1 MHAKDIAALRDR
13 AAQAAAEARTLAE
26 PSPLAEGPPT
36 DSAPPPAPPDPAPVD
51 QALSRLEAI
60 EAELA
65 TVASDGDPLLCT
77 VRARLGGL
85 YADRYRRNPT
95 DADRARGLGLLRAAR
110 AAGALDRRD
119 TLFATLNQI
128 QLLLT
133 PAMVIGWNGT
143 LPQLMESFEV
153 GRRISEG
160 DPELTG
166 DLAELGGLLTEL
178 SSSVPGMAGVPLTW
192 MAETLRRAPEIARSG
207 DRGELVDLAERM
219 AKYLPGPGS
228 EVLSALAGMAVEFTE
243 GGPGDG
249 TSGGAGADTGA
260 DTGDGTGDSAGA
272 DTGDS
277 AGGGDAAGRSEELSD
292 EEVAK
297 ISAQIALLLELEV
310 PGTVRPEDLE
320 TLVEAVSRGPAGE
333 EAETALRAAM
343 SRMAHGVRTGDADRL
358 AEAAELINGAVGD
371 GGSGRVGW
379 MAGLISPGLL
389 AAANTLGGNL
399 KDRDQARAR
408 LDALFGPASSV
419 FDSAHATGRA
429 AAGLRICN
437 QCMHL
442 HLRITEAAD
451 ERDTEKL
458 EDLLDE
464 LLDLLEETGEH
475 SEWQFLVLFLLGV
488 AQLSLAAL
496 DGGAT
501 ALRTAVAYL
510 EEAAGHPRIP
520 TFARPL
526 MDACWAPV
534 LAVSSLVER
543 DPARVSDAVARA
555 RRALDGPASTPDQH
569 VRIRQAIVYA
579 LLAIHRINGER
590 SALEEAVGELERARR
605 DLTERS
611 SPEVRQ
617 KVLWELAEAYRLRD
631 DREHDD
637 RGAAVG
643 AAQESLRVLAEDVLL
658 QLGAEHGLEVA
669 RAGASRGLLAA
680 QWAAADGRVGEAVE
694 SLEAGRGLVLRAAAA
709 AAGVAEQLA
718 ARGET
723 ELAEQWRSAVRDLP
737 VQTAPTADATGLGG
751 DGATGGSGSGGS
763 GSGGSGRGGLGSG
776 GSGSGGSGSGGLGS
790 GDIGLG
796 AGTPEEIR
804 TVLSQVM
811 TAQPTPGLAI
821 PSTLRRRALD
831 ALRRPDG
838 GGSAALRGL
847 LAAPGVPA
855 LREGLRTVGADA
867 LVYLVPGQTNAD
879 GAAVLVPRGDEPSTL
894 ELPGLGALGR
904 EPLERYLDAGARRS
918 AVPEGDVDA
927 YDDAHRQWEAALEA
941 LCDWAGPAVVGP
953 VLGALGVRPDGAPV
967 RLVLVPCGNLG
978 AVPWHAARLP
988 ATEPG
993 GRRPYTYVCE
1003 VAVVSYAASGGE
1015 FLRAAR
1021 RGRMAVGERVVLVAD
1036 PSGDLLWA
1044 RDEVAALR
1052 EAYYPG
1058 ARVYGWHEDAP
1069 EGALGTPEDV
1079 LTHLPDGPAAPA
1091 ASLLHLVVHG
1101 LAGLRPTDSA
1111 LHLAEGDDGT
1121 GRLTVT
1127 RILDVPAGPVG
1138 EGIAGPLIVLS
1149 ACETDL
1155 SSRDHDEAL
1164 TPTTALLARGATDVV
1179 GSRWKVS
1186 DSASAALMV
1195 VFHHHL
1201 TVSGLAPPDALRA
1214 AQLWMLDPG
1223 RCSVPGLSGDLLAE
1237 TEGNVVGLARVVSWA
1252 GFIHQGNP
1260 APCGFTL
1267 REDNGEIR
1275 ARAERAAERA
1285 LPWIPLIRLTPPGA
1299 DASRRDSTRPGAARD
1314 PVIVDRVTA
1323 ELDAA
1328 EDALAGSA
1336 PDADPLLCTVRAR
1349 LGCLYAYRYKRDS
1362 TDSDR
1367 ARGLDLLRAARAVGG
1382 LDPRDEWT
1390 ATAYHAALLQMP
1402 AMGEWDGTLSRFVEV
1417 FESGSRIWA
1426 SDSELAPEV
1435 TELCELLTEWAPT
1448 LPARVGEPLL
1458 WTARTLQRL
1467 PALRSG
1473 GWAQMTELAAQLAER
1488 SPDPRADLML
1498 AVTDTID
1505 DFIRSA
1511 GGGEDGEAGSA
1522 TEPTDEVDV
1531 MTPADLAVLLEN
1543 KFPGSI
1549 RVEDLGALVEAV
1561 GQGSEGGAAETAMR
1575 AALARLVH
1583 GMRTGDPDLLA
1594 DAADSMSGAAAGAE
1608 RVNWLAGLLSP
1619 GLLGLSSIMGGNLTD
1634 RDQALAH
1641 VDGLFDSGPTTF
1653 DSAHAMGYGA
1663 SFRILYQC
1671 MRVLSRITEAVDERD
1686 TEKLED
1692 LLDELLDLLEETGD
1706 SGEWQYLVLM
1716 LLSQVHLALAMLDG
1730 GVTALRT
1737 GVAYVEEAAGHPS
1750 LPDSMRP
1757 FLDSLRAAGL
1767 GLCSWIEPDPERVLE
1782 AVAHARR
1789 ALDSPVAM
1797 PHQKV
1802 VARQAIALALRAVHA
1817 STGDRSVLEEA
1828 VGELEQARQ
1837 CLTERPNPDLT
1848 QKVLWELAEAYH
1860 LRDDR
1865 EHDDRGAAVGAAR
1878 ESLRVLAEDV
1888 LLQLGAEHGLEV
1900 ARAGASRG
1908 LYAARWAAELG
1919 SVGEAVES
1927 LEAGRGLVLRAA
1939 AAAAGVPEQ
1948 LAARGE
1954 TELAEQWRTAVG
1966 GLPPHAASGF
1976 TIPGF
1981 TTPSF
1986 TTPGFTIPSTLRRR
2000 ALDVLRRPDDG
2011 SEGLR
2016 GLLDAPRL
2024 AELREGLRATGTDAL
2039 VYLLP
2044 GQGVAGGA
2052 AVLVPCTGEP
2062 AAMGVPGL
2070 GPLGREPLDSYFEA
2084 GARRSAVPEGDV
2096 DAYDEAHRQWE
2107 AALEALCDWA
2117 GPAVLGPVLKGLR
2130 SRAAD
2135 WPDERDRPAR
2145 LVLVPCGNLG
2155 AVPWHAA
2162 RLPVPQADVGRPYTY
2177 VCEVAVVSYA
2187 ASGGE
2192 FLRAAR
2198 RGRMAVGE
2206 RVVLVADPSG
2216 DLMWAR
2222 DEVAALR
2229 EAYYPGA
2236 RVYGWHEDAPEGAL
2250 GTPEDVLTHLPDG
2263 PVGPAASLLHLV
2275 VHGLA
2280 GLRPTDSALHLAE
2293 GADGT
2298 GRLTVT
2304 RILDVPAGPVGEGIA
2319 GPLIVLS
2326 ACETDL
2332 SSRDHDEALTPT
2344 TALLARGAT
2353 DVVGSRW
2360 KVSDSASA
2368 ALMVVFHH
2376 HLTVSGLAPPD
2387 ALRAAQLWMLDPER
2401 EPVPG
2406 LTDELLAETE
2416 GNVRGLARVVSW
2428 GGFIHQGNPAAQ
2440 ATVAGGRP

>member
-1 MHAKDIAALRDR
+1 MHAKDIAALRER

-26 PSPLAEGPPT
+26 PSPLAEGAPP
-36 DSAPPPAPPDPAPVD
+36 DSAPPPTPPDPALVD

-65 TVASDGDPLLCT
+65 PVSPDGDPLLCT

-85 YADRYRRNPT
+85 YAARYRRSPT

-110 AAGALDRRD
+110 AAGALDLRD
-119 TLFATLNQI
+119 KHFATLHQI

-178 SSSVPGMAGVPLTW
+178 SSSVPGMADVPLTW
-192 MAETLRRAPEIARSG
+192 MAETLQRAPEIVRSG
-207 DRGELVDLAERM
+207 DRGMLVDLAERM
-219 AKYLPGPGS
+219 AKYVPGPGS
-228 EVLSALAGMAVEFTE
+228 DVLSALAVMAAEFAE
-243 GGPGDG
+243 GGTGDRAG
-249 TSGGAGADTGA
+249 DRGGDSAGDRS
-260 DTGDGTGDSAGA
+260 GDGTGD
-272 DTGDS
+272 
-277 AGGGDAAGRSEELSD
+277 GDAAGRSEEFSD
-292 EEVAK
+292 EEVAR

-320 TLVEAVSRGPAGE
+320 TLVEGVSRGPAGE

-358 AEAAELINGAVGD
+358 AEAAELINDAVDD

-389 AAANTLGGNL
+389 AAANTVGGNL

-408 LDALFGPASSV
+408 LDALFSPASSV
-419 FDSAHATGRA
+419 FDSAHATGPA

-442 HLRITEAAD
+442 HLRITEASD
-451 ERDTEKL
+451 ERNTEKL

-510 EEAAGHPRIP
+510 EEAAGHPRTP

-534 LAVSSLVER
+534 LAVSSLVEP

-579 LLAIHRINGER
+579 LLAIHRTNGER
-590 SALEEAVGELERARR
+590 SVLEEAVGELERARR

-637 RGAAVG
+637 RGAAVS

-680 QWAAADGRVGEAVE
+680 QWAAADGRVAEAVE

-718 ARGET
+718 ARGEA

-737 VQTAPTADATGLGG
+737 AQAAPTAGATSLGG
-751 DGATGGSGSGGS
+751 DGATGGPGSGDFGTGGS
-763 GSGGSGRGGLGSG
+763 GSGGSGSG

-804 TVLSQVM
+804 TALSQVM

-867 LVYLVPGQTNAD
+867 LVYLVPGQTTAD
-879 GAAVLVPRGDEPSTL
+879 GAAVLVPRGGEPSTL
-894 ELPGLGALGR
+894 ELPGLGPLGR

-918 AVPEGDVDA
+918 AVPEGDLDA
-927 YDDAHRQWEAALEA
+927 YDEAHRQWEAALEA
-941 LCDWAGPAVVGP
+941 LCDWAGPAVLGP
-953 VLGALGVRPDGAPV
+953 VLDALGARPDGAPV

-988 ATEPG
+988 AAETG

-1021 RGRMAVGERVVLVAD
+1021 RGRMAAGERAVLVAD
-1036 PSGDLLWA
+1036 PSGDLMWA

-1058 ARVYGWHEDAP
+1058 AQVYGWHEDAP

-1079 LTHLPDGPAAPA
+1079 LTHLPDGPAAPP

-1111 LHLAEGDDGT
+1111 LHLAEGSEGT

-1127 RILDVPAGPVG
+1127 RILDVPAGSVG
-1138 EGIAGPLIVLS
+1138 EGSAGPLVVLS

-1214 AQLWMLDPG
+1214 AQLWMLDPD
-1223 RCSVPGLSGDLLAE
+1223 RRSVPGLSGDLLAE
-1237 TEGNVVGLARVVSWA
+1237 TEGNVAGLARVVSWA

-1260 APCGFTL
+1260 APRGFTL

-1299 DASRRDSTRPGAARD
+1299 DASRRDSTRPGATRD

-1362 TDSDR
+1362 ADGDR
-1367 ARGLDLLRAARAVGG
+1367 TRGLELLRAARAAGA

-1390 ATAYHAALLQMP
+1390 ATAYHTVLLPMP
-1402 AMGEWDGTLSRFVEV
+1402 AMGEWDGTLSRFLEV
-1417 FESGSRIWA
+1417 FESGNRMWA

-1467 PALRSG
+1467 PELRAG
-1473 GWAQMTELAAQLAER
+1473 GMAQMTELTAQLAEQM
-1488 SPDPRADLML
+1488 PGPGAELML
-1498 AVTDTID
+1498 AVTDTIGE
-1505 DFIRSA
+1505 FIRSG

-1522 TEPTDEVDV
+1522 TEPIAEGDG
-1531 MTPADLAVLLEN
+1531 MSPADLAFLLESR
-1543 KFPGSI
+1543 FPGTI
-1549 RVEDLGALVEAV
+1549 RVADLGALVEAV
-1561 GQGSEGGAAETAMR
+1561 SQDAGGGEAETAMQ
-1575 AALARLVH
+1575 AALARWVH
-1583 GMRTGDPDLLA
+1583 AMRTGDPDLLA

-1634 RDQALAH
+1634 RDQALAQL
-1641 VDGLFDSGPTTF
+1641 DGLFGSGPATF
-1653 DSAHAMGYGA
+1653 DSAHAMGAGA
-1663 SFRILYQC
+1663 SLRILCQC
-1671 MRVLSRITEAVDERD
+1671 MRVLPRITGAVDEQD

-1706 SGEWQYLVLM
+1706 RGEWHYLVLI
-1716 LLSQVHLALAMLDG
+1716 LLGQVHLALAMLDG

-1750 LPDSMRP
+1750 LPGSMRP
-1757 FLDSLRAAGL
+1757 LLDSLRAAGL
-1767 GLCSWIEPDPERVLE
+1767 GLCSRIEPDPERVLE

-1789 ALDSPVAM
+1789 ALDNPAGM
-1797 PHQKV
+1797 PHQQV
-1802 VARQAIALALRAVHA
+1802 VARQAIAFALRAVHT

-1828 VGELEQARQ
+1828 VGELEQARRS
-1837 CLTERPNPDLT
+1837 LTERPNPDLM
-1848 QKVLWELAEAYH
+1848 QRVLWELAETYR

-1865 EHDDRGAAVGAAR
+1865 DHDDRGAAVGAAR

-1900 ARAGASRG
+1900 ARAGANRG
-1908 LYAARWAAELG
+1908 LYAARWAAAYG
-1919 SVGEAVES
+1919 AVGEAVEA

-1954 TELAEQWRTAVG
+1954 AGLAEQWRTAVG

-1976 TIPGF
+1976 TIP
-1981 TTPSF
+1981 SA
-1986 TTPGFTIPSTLRRR
+1986 LRRR

-2016 GLLDAPRL
+2016 GLLDAPGI
-2024 AELREGLRATGTDAL
+2024 AELREGLRTTGADAL

-2044 GQGVAGGA
+2044 GQGVGGGA
-2052 AVLVPCTGEP
+2052 AVLVPRTGEP
-2062 AAMGVPGL
+2062 AAMGLPGL
-2070 GPLGREPLDSYFEA
+2070 DPLGREPLESYFEA
-2084 GARRSAVPEGDV
+2084 GARRSAVSEHDL

-2107 AALEALCDWA
+2107 AALEGLCDWA
-2117 GPAVLGPVLKGLR
+2117 GPAVVGPVLDALGAR
-2130 SRAAD
+2130 
-2135 WPDERDRPAR
+2135 PDGGPVR

-2162 RLPVPQADVGRPYTY
+2162 RLPVPLAAAGRPYTY

-2198 RGRMAVGE
+2198 RGRMVAGE
-2206 RVVLVADPSG
+2206 RAVLVADPSG
-2216 DLMWAR
+2216 DLLWAR

-2236 RVYGWHEDAPEGAL
+2236 QVYGWHEEAPEGAL
-2250 GTPEDVLTHLPDG
+2250 GTPEDVLAHLPDG
-2263 PVGPAASLLHLV
+2263 PVAPAASLLHLV

-2304 RILDVPAGPVGEGIA
+2304 RILDVPAGPVGERIK

-2401 EPVPG
+2401 GPVPG

>member
-26 PSPLAEGPPT
+26 PSPLAEGPPP
-36 DSAPPPAPPDPAPVD
+36 DSAPPPTPPDPALVD

-65 TVASDGDPLLCT
+65 TVAPDGDPLLCT

-119 TLFATLNQI
+119 KLFATLNQI

-192 MAETLRRAPEIARSG
+192 MAETLQRAPEIARSG

-228 EVLSALAGMAVEFTE
+228 EALSALAGMAAEFTE

-260 DTGDGTGDSAGA
+260 DTGD
-272 DTGDS
+272 S
-277 AGGGDAAGRSEELSD
+277 AGGGDAAGRSEEISD

-429 AAGLRICN
+429 AAGLRTCN

-510 EEAAGHPRIP
+510 EEAAGHPRTP

-680 QWAAADGRVGEAVE
+680 QWAAADGRVAEAVE

-718 ARGET
+718 ARGEA

-737 VQTAPTADATGLGG
+737 VQTAPTAGATSLGG

-763 GSGGSGRGGLGSG
+763 RSG
-776 GSGSGGSGSGGLGS
+776 GSGSGGSRSGGLGSGGSGS

-804 TVLSQVM
+804 TALSQVM

-847 LAAPGVPA
+847 LAAPGVAA

-867 LVYLVPGQTNAD
+867 LVYLVPGQTTAD
-879 GAAVLVPRGDEPSTL
+879 GAAVLVPRGGEPSTL

-918 AVPEGDVDA
+918 AVPESDLDA
-927 YDDAHRQWEAALEA
+927 YDEAHRQWEAALEA

-953 VLGALGVRPDGAPV
+953 VLEGLRSRTADWPDERDRPV

-988 ATEPG
+988 AAEADVG
-993 GRRPYTYVCE
+993 RPYTYVCE

-1021 RGRMAVGERVVLVAD
+1021 RGRMAVGERAVLVAD

-1058 ARVYGWHEDAP
+1058 ARVYGWHEEAP

-1079 LTHLPDGPAAPA
+1079 LAHLPDGPAAPA

-1214 AQLWMLDPG
+1214 AQLWMLDP
-1223 RCSVPGLSGDLLAE
+1223 
-1237 TEGNVVGLARVVSWA
+1237 
-1252 GFIHQGNP
+1252 
-1260 APCGFTL
+1260 
-1267 REDNGEIR
+1267 
-1275 ARAERAAERA
+1275 ER
-1285 LPWIPLIRLTPPGA
+1285 G
-1299 DASRRDSTRPGAARD
+1299 
-1314 PVIVDRVTA
+1314 
-1323 ELDAA
+1323 
-1328 EDALAGSA
+1328 
-1336 PDADPLLCTVRAR
+1336 
-1349 LGCLYAYRYKRDS
+1349 
-1362 TDSDR
+1362 
-1367 ARGLDLLRAARAVGG
+1367 
-1382 LDPRDEWT
+1382 
-1390 ATAYHAALLQMP
+1390 
-1402 AMGEWDGTLSRFVEV
+1402 
-1417 FESGSRIWA
+1417 
-1426 SDSELAPEV
+1426 
-1435 TELCELLTEWAPT
+1435 
-1448 LPARVGEPLL
+1448 
-1458 WTARTLQRL
+1458 
-1467 PALRSG
+1467 
-1473 GWAQMTELAAQLAER
+1473 
-1488 SPDPRADLML
+1488 
-1498 AVTDTID
+1498 
-1505 DFIRSA
+1505 
-1511 GGGEDGEAGSA
+1511 
-1522 TEPTDEVDV
+1522 
-1531 MTPADLAVLLEN
+1531 
-1543 KFPGSI
+1543 
-1549 RVEDLGALVEAV
+1549 
-1561 GQGSEGGAAETAMR
+1561 
-1575 AALARLVH
+1575 
-1583 GMRTGDPDLLA
+1583 
-1594 DAADSMSGAAAGAE
+1594 
-1608 RVNWLAGLLSP
+1608 
-1619 GLLGLSSIMGGNLTD
+1619 
-1634 RDQALAH
+1634 
-1641 VDGLFDSGPTTF
+1641 
-1653 DSAHAMGYGA
+1653 
-1663 SFRILYQC
+1663 
-1671 MRVLSRITEAVDERD
+1671 
-1686 TEKLED
+1686 
-1692 LLDELLDLLEETGD
+1692 
-1706 SGEWQYLVLM
+1706 
-1716 LLSQVHLALAMLDG
+1716 
-1730 GVTALRT
+1730 
-1737 GVAYVEEAAGHPS
+1737 
-1750 LPDSMRP
+1750 
-1757 FLDSLRAAGL
+1757 
-1767 GLCSWIEPDPERVLE
+1767 
-1782 AVAHARR
+1782 
-1789 ALDSPVAM
+1789 
-1797 PHQKV
+1797 
-1802 VARQAIALALRAVHA
+1802 
-1817 STGDRSVLEEA
+1817 
-1828 VGELEQARQ
+1828 
-1837 CLTERPNPDLT
+1837 
-1848 QKVLWELAEAYH
+1848 
-1860 LRDDR
+1860 
-1865 EHDDRGAAVGAAR
+1865 
-1878 ESLRVLAEDV
+1878 
-1888 LLQLGAEHGLEV
+1888 
-1900 ARAGASRG
+1900 
-1908 LYAARWAAELG
+1908 
-1919 SVGEAVES
+1919 
-1927 LEAGRGLVLRAA
+1927 
-1939 AAAAGVPEQ
+1939 
-1948 LAARGE
+1948 
-1954 TELAEQWRTAVG
+1954 
-1966 GLPPHAASGF
+1966 
-1976 TIPGF
+1976 
-1981 TTPSF
+1981 
-1986 TTPGFTIPSTLRRR
+1986 
-2000 ALDVLRRPDDG
+2000 
-2011 SEGLR
+2011 
-2016 GLLDAPRL
+2016 
-2024 AELREGLRATGTDAL
+2024 
-2039 VYLLP
+2039 
-2044 GQGVAGGA
+2044 
-2052 AVLVPCTGEP
+2052 
-2062 AAMGVPGL
+2062 
-2070 GPLGREPLDSYFEA
+2070 
-2084 GARRSAVPEGDV
+2084 
-2096 DAYDEAHRQWE
+2096 
-2107 AALEALCDWA
+2107 
-2117 GPAVLGPVLKGLR
+2117 
-2130 SRAAD
+2130 
-2135 WPDERDRPAR
+2135 
-2145 LVLVPCGNLG
+2145 
-2155 AVPWHAA
+2155 
-2162 RLPVPQADVGRPYTY
+2162 
-2177 VCEVAVVSYA
+2177 
-2187 ASGGE
+2187 
-2192 FLRAAR
+2192 
-2198 RGRMAVGE
+2198 
-2206 RVVLVADPSG
+2206 
-2216 DLMWAR
+2216 
-2222 DEVAALR
+2222 
-2229 EAYYPGA
+2229 
-2236 RVYGWHEDAPEGAL
+2236 
-2250 GTPEDVLTHLPDG
+2250 
-2263 PVGPAASLLHLV
+2263 
-2275 VHGLA
+2275 
-2280 GLRPTDSALHLAE
+2280 
-2293 GADGT
+2293 
-2298 GRLTVT
+2298 
-2304 RILDVPAGPVGEGIA
+2304 
-2319 GPLIVLS
+2319 
-2326 ACETDL
+2326 
-2332 SSRDHDEALTPT
+2332 
-2344 TALLARGAT
+2344 
-2353 DVVGSRW
+2353 
-2360 KVSDSASA
+2360 
-2368 ALMVVFHH
+2368 
-2376 HLTVSGLAPPD
+2376 
-2387 ALRAAQLWMLDPER
+2387 
-2401 EPVPG
+2401 PVPG